1 MIFQKIHYLQLE
13 ASFYLFILFVVSFH
27 LSLLDDNL
35 QTEDL
40 DEKNLFSRGSRR
52 LPELRLVLLGER
64 ETGKSSAGN
73 AILGGPG
80 YFQSGEAT
88 EECLRQQT
96 EVSNRLVTVVDV
108 PGWEGGPEGL
118 TPERVKREIGLSV
131 TLCPPGPHAF
141 LLALRVDAIIQAQAV
156 REALGAFGEAVW
168 RHTLLLFTRGDQL
181 REESPSSSTSKEEE
195 RIFVGWWND
204 VQTGST
210 SSAAALVWNL
220 GIPKHR

>member
-1 MIFQKIHYLQLE
+1 MKITCLAKDFTVIIISHVHDISTKAIIYSR
-13 ASFYLFILFVVSFH
+13 SFVYLFILFVVSFH

-156 REALGAFGEAVW
+156 REHLELWERQFGDI
-168 RHTLLLFTRGDQL
+168 RF
-181 REESPSSSTSKEEE
+181 
-195 RIFVGWWND
+195 FVHEG
-204 VQTGST
+204 
-210 SSAAALVWNL
+210 
-220 GIPKHR
+220 